1 MTTMAVSNDFIAKVC
16 KMKAEDETGQMSLLV
31 NLICFENGITDEEKE
46 LASKAEIT
54 LYTLEEVIFK
64 GREAESKTFNEPKP
78 DDCFAFSYTSGTTGD
93 PKGVKLTHKMG
104 IMAAGSVNVRCGN
117 LKITEADTYI
127 SYLPAAHSFEQVIFS
142 MSCISGLRCGFF
154 AGNVLK
160 LTDDIALLKPT
171 LFPSVPRLYN
181 RIYGKIL
188 DGTKAASGLKG
199 WLVNKAIST
208 KLANLKA
215 GYGVTH
221 TFYDKVVFKK
231 MKAILGGQVKI
242 MITGSAPISG
252 DVLDFLKI
260 CFCAPITEGYGM
272 TETMAG
278 SCLTFPDD
286 P

>member
-1 MTTMAVSNDFIAKVC
+1 MQTLK
-16 KMKAEDETGQMSLLV
+16 
-31 NLICFENGITDEEKE
+31 NLIVFENGITDEEKSH
-46 LASKAEIT
+46 ASEADIT

-64 GREAESKTFNEPKP
+64 GRQSENKTFNEPTP

-104 IMAAGSVNVRCGN
+104 VNSACAVNVRCKD
-117 LKITEADTYI
+117 LKMTEEDSYI
-127 SYLPAAHSFEQVIFS
+127 SYLPAAHSFEQCIFA
-142 MSCISGLRCGFF
+142 MSCITGLKAGFF

-160 LTDDIALLKPT
+160 LTDDIGVLKPT

-188 DGTKAASGLKG
+188 DGTKAATGIKG
-199 WLVNKAIST
+199 WLVNKAIES
-208 KLANLKA
+208 KLSNLRA
-215 GYGVTH
+215 GHGLTH
-221 TFYDKVVFKK
+221 AFYDKIVFKK
-231 MKAILGGQVKI
+231 MKAILGGNVKV

-252 DVLDFLKI
+252 EVLEFLKI

-278 SCLTFPDD
+278 SCLTFHDD